1 MEKAAQLFGGA
12 GAMTFVVNAEESL
25 MDQIKILTV
34 SFQLMTQLPFVL
46 NFEFPPEC
54 VTHAYAQY

>member
-1 MEKAAQLFGGA
+1 
-12 GAMTFVVNAEESL
+12 MTFVVNAEESL

-46 NFEFPPEC
+46 NFEFPPE
-54 VTHAYAQY
+54 